1 MKLNKQIAN
10 VSFRMYPVPGHW
22 FQFIL
27 EHDDLQGDVY
37 WMSTIIIFSQ
47 AFQIHVDG
55 NTHGQY
61 TLPKINFRLF
71 KYKSK

>member
-1 MKLNKQIAN
+1 MRLNKQIAN
-10 VSFRMYPVPGHW
+10 VLFKMYPVPGCK

-55 NTHGQY
+55 NTHKRY
-61 TLPKINFRLF
+61 LFPKINFRLF